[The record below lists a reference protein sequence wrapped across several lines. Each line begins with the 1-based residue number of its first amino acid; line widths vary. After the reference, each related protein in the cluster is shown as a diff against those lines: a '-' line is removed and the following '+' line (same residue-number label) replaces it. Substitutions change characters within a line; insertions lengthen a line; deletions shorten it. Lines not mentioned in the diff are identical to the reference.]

1 MSENTPTGAQHP
13 DSSHR
18 QSTDQLII
26 NTVMPNDDIN
36 DTIRAEHQSIP
47 QQLRDRVFSRD
58 GYCQVCGCG
67 QPDMAETRGLLVQR
81 IDDSPTHCDPDD
93 PENLVT
99 WCLDCA
105 CWIKQMPSRDDLPP
119 VLQERVDGTDLDAD
133 HIEILRYLHETG
145 PARTGEITDAVD
157 RTNTTSVRRTLYDLM
172 SLDARDDAVSGR
184 LVVKDRLA
192 GTYGLP
198 WQIPDERDA
207 RGVVPLEPHVRRTR
221 ILDAVVDRL
230 LKALDG
236 RVSDPREV
244 AATVVDREPNQT
256 YNMEKRARALRFP
269 FEQWAEIKRSRHDEA
284 AAIEAVGI
292 LAGATDN
299 ISRRHVADPLV
310 EILEQNEE
318 HELATVLRQS
328 LLEDADP
335 PFAALAGQS
344 TVGTSAEQSTADAS
358 SAPATASEETAEH
371 TELQVFNDPDAN
383 GRAGGHTDGDS
394 VQECP
399 HSEDQN
405 R

>member
-1 MSENTPTGAQHP
+1 MTDIPPSQAVESSLHSVPAGDEIKTAIREEHHTIPEPTRERVLDRDGRCRVRGCQHP
-13 DSSHR
+13 
-18 QSTDQLII
+18 STA
-26 NTVMPNDDIN
+26 
-36 DTIRAEHQSIP
+36 DTP
-47 QQLRDRVFSRD
+47 
-58 GYCQVCGCG
+58 
-67 QPDMAETRGLLVQR
+67 GLLVQR
-81 IDDSPTHCDPDD
+81 IDDNPTHCDPDD

-99 WCLDCA
+99 RCLDCA
-105 CWIKQMPSRDDLPP
+105 CWIEQMPSRDDLPP
-119 VLQERVDGTDLDAD
+119 VLQERVDGIDLDAD

-157 RTNTTSVRRTLYDLM
+157 RTNTTSVRRMLYDLM
-172 SLDARDDAVSGR
+172 SLDVREDAVSGR

-221 ILDAVVDRL
+221 VLDAVVDRL
-230 LKALDG
+230 LTALDG
-236 RVSDPREV
+236 RVSDPREI

-269 FEQWAEIKRSRHDEA
+269 FEKWAETKRSRHDEA

-344 TVGTSAEQSTADAS
+344 TVGANADQSTADGG

-383 GRAGGHTDGDS
+383 GRAGSHTDGES
-394 VQECP
+394 TQERP
-399 HSEDQN
+399 HSEGYES
-405 R
+405 